1 MTRELQGVVIGLLG
15 VAIFRLALGT
25 AYLNYVKESMKP
37 WLLLAGAA
45 MILLAIAV
53 IVDAIRRPD
62 PLNHGLD
69 HGVAGAHGHDHGHAP
84 RTAWLLLLP
93 IATIILVAPPA
104 LGSYAAGRDDG
115 NSISEPRTVLPP
127 LPAGDP
133 VPVFLSDY
141 VTRAIWEGGTS
152 LEGRVVELEGFVLRQ
167 DAGDWLL
174 ARLQIACCAA
184 DAFASKVR
192 PVGLPEETLT
202 LPSDTWVRITGTWAP
217 DDDPTIPV
225 VLVDSISTIPAPVNP
240 YD

>member
-1 MTRELQGVVIGLLG
+1 MTRELQGVVLGLLG
-15 VAIFRLALGT
+15 VAVFRLSLGT

-37 WLLLAGAA
+37 WLLLASAA

-62 PLNHGLD
+62 PLSHGPD
-69 HGVAGAHGHDHGHAP
+69 HDGADPHGHDHGRAP
-84 RTAWLLLLP
+84 RAAWLLLLP

-104 LGSYAAGRDDG
+104 LGSYAADRNEG
-115 NSISEPRTVLPP
+115 NSISEPRTALPP
-127 LPAGDP
+127 LEPGDP

-141 VTRAIWEGGTS
+141 VTRAIWEGGSS
-152 LEGRVVELEGFVLRQ
+152 LEGRVVQLEGFVLPQ
-167 DAGDWLL
+167 EEGDWLL

-192 PVGLPEETLT
+192 PVGLPAEVLD
-202 LPSDTWVRITGTWAP
+202 LPADTWVSITGTWAP

-225 VLVDSISTIPAPVNP
+225 VVVDSISTIPAPVNP

>member
-1 MTRELQGVVIGLLG
+1 MTRELQGVVVGLLG
-15 VAIFRLALGT
+15 VAVFRLALGT

-45 MILLAIAV
+45 MILLAVAI
-53 IVDAIRRPD
+53 IIDAIRRPD
-62 PLNHGLD
+62 SLEHGLEAGV
-69 HGVAGAHGHDHGHAP
+69 HGGHDHGQAP

-93 IATIILVAPPA
+93 IVTIILVAPPA
-104 LGSYAAGRDDG
+104 LGSFAADRDDA
-115 NSISEPRTVLPP
+115 NSISEPRRELPP
-127 LPAGDP
+127 LDPTDP

-141 VTRAIWEGGTS
+141 VTRAIWEGGAS
-152 LEGRVVELEGFVLRQ
+152 LEGRVVQLEGFVLPQ
-167 DAGDWLL
+167 DEGDWLL

-192 PVGLPEETLT
+192 PLGLPEEVLS
-202 LPSDTWVRITGTWAP
+202 LPSDTWVQITGTWQP

-225 VLVDSISTIPAPVNP
+225 VVVDSITTIPAPVNP